1 MDYFTAMEALRY
13 PVADDDVRAR
23 YTMLGWPAKMQ
34 RTVDNTVLMCEWDMS
49 RYKETQER
57 EQVRVWRGVRVRGAH
72 SFIRAVG

>member
-49 RYKETQER
+49 RYKET
-57 EQVRVWRGVRVRGAH
+57 
-72 SFIRAVG
+72 